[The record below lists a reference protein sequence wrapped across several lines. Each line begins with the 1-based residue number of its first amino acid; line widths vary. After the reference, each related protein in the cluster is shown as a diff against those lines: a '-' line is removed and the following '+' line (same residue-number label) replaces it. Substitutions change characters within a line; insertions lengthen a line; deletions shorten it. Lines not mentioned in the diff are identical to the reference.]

1 MNTLHTSF
9 SGKPRLLDQVRET
22 IRVKHYSP
30 KTEDAYVG
38 WVRRYILF
46 HGKRHPSEM
55 GADQVAQFLSHLAL
69 ENQVAA
75 STQNQAFNA
84 LLFLYRQV
92 LGIDLGE
99 IGGAV
104 RAKKPKRLP
113 VVLTRDEVQVVLAL
127 LEGEVWLVCSLLYGA
142 GLRLFEALQLRV
154 KDIDFSR
161 NELLLRD
168 GKGQKDRVTMLP
180 TKAQPALRQHLAVV
194 RRQHEEDL
202 ACGLGR
208 VPLPGALSRKYPNAD
223 REWGWQWV
231 FPAATHY
238 TDRRTG
244 VHHRFHLHETV
255 VQKAVREAARK
266 TDIRKHIT
274 PHIFRHSFATHLLQD
289 NYDIRTVQ
297 ELLGH
302 KDVSTTMIYTHVL
315 NRGGCGVRS
324 PLDRP

>member
-38 WVRRYILF
+38 WIRRYILF

-180 TKAQPALRQHLAVV
+180 TKAQTGSSSAPGGSPSTARRGFGLRPRSRAPARGTQP
-194 RRQHEEDL
+194 Q
-202 ACGLGR
+202 
-208 VPLPGALSRKYPNAD
+208 
-223 REWGWQWV
+223 
-231 FPAATHY
+231 
-238 TDRRTG
+238 
-244 VHHRFHLHETV
+244 
-255 VQKAVREAARK
+255 
-266 TDIRKHIT
+266 
-274 PHIFRHSFATHLLQD
+274 
-289 NYDIRTVQ
+289 
-297 ELLGH
+297 
-302 KDVSTTMIYTHVL
+302 VS
-315 NRGGCGVRS
+315 
-324 PLDRP
+324 

>member
-1 MNTLHTSF
+1 MAGVLVALRGWPAS
-9 SGKPRLLDQVRET
+9 
-22 IRVKHYSP
+22 IR
-30 KTEDAYVG
+30 
-38 WVRRYILF
+38 
-46 HGKRHPSEM
+46 
-55 GADQVAQFLSHLAL
+55 AL
-69 ENQVAA
+69 E
-75 STQNQAFNA
+75 
-84 LLFLYRQV
+84 
-92 LGIDLGE
+92 
-99 IGGAV
+99 
-104 RAKKPKRLP
+104 
-113 VVLTRDEVQVVLAL
+113 
-127 LEGEVWLVCSLLYGA
+127 
-142 GLRLFEALQLRV
+142 LRV

-180 TKAQPALRQHLAVV
+180 TKVGSALRQHLEKV
-194 RRQHEEDL
+194 RRQHAGDL

-208 VPLPGALSRKYPNAD
+208 VPLPGALSRKYPHAD

-266 TDIRKHIT
+266 TDIRKHVT
-274 PHIFRHSFATHLLQD
+274 PHVFRHSFATHLLQD